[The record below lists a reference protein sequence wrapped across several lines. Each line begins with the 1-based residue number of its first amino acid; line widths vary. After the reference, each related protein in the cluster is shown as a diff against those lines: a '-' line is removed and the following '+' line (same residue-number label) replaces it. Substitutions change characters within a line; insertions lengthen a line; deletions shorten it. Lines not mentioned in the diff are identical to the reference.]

1 MLSTAPRL
9 RLGVMVLSCFWNSNS
24 YQLLGVLSRGGKK
37 RIPFSQSPWKE
48 KGAAVSLYSK
58 IAMAKLGAAVGN
70 ACVPAYWEQGHIQ
83 VVSYSLE
90 MLAGLLA
97 LSFKWFGITVWK
109 VATDLRTRD
118 FERPWAEMSNFLTE
132 GDEVSCPQI
141 CSGRL

>member
-1 MLSTAPRL
+1 MAWGDGFKLFLEQQQLPAAW
-9 RLGVMVLSCFWNSNS
+9 GVV
-24 YQLLGVLSRGGKK
+24 QKGEK

-48 KGAAVSLYSK
+48 KGAAVSFYSK
-58 IAMAKLGAAVGN
+58 IARAKLGAAVGN
-70 ACVPAYWEQGHIQ
+70 ACVPAHWEQGHIQ

-90 MLAGLLA
+90 MLARLLA

-132 GDEVSCPQI
+132 RVMK
-141 CSGRL
+141 